1 MKFKKLG
8 TAVLATA
15 AVFALAACGN
25 DSKESSNGD
34 SDKIVT
40 SIDKDTTV
48 TFWHAMNGAQE
59 EALTKITEDF
69 MKENP
74 KIKIELQNQSQYS
87 DLQAKINSTLPSPD
101 DLPTIS
107 QAYPGWLWN
116 AAQDDM
122 LVDLKPYMDD
132 KTIGWGD
139 QEEIRKPLLE
149 GAQIEGKQYGIPFN
163 KSTEALVYNAD
174 LLKEY
179 GVAVPKTL
187 EELKEA
193 SKTIYEK
200 SNHEVVGAGFDSLNN
215 YYVIGMENKG
225 EEFTKDLKF
234 DSEKSKE
241 VIDYYL
247 DGVKD
252 GYFRIAGSDKYLSG
266 PFANG
271 KVAMFIGSI
280 AGEGYVKKDTEG
292 KFEYGVAPRPEKI
305 NLQQGTDVYMF
316 NSATAEQKSAA
327 FMYLKYLSSPDVQL
341 YWAEQTGYMPVLQS
355 VLESE
360 EYKKSPNTKVPAILE
375 EATKDLFSI
384 PVKKNADPAYN
395 EVRAIMENILSNPNK
410 DTDKLIK
417 DSVPQ
422 LQDAWNQ

>member
-74 KIKIELQNQSQYS
+74 KIKIELQNQSQYP
-87 DLQAKINSTLPSPD
+87 DLQAKINSTLPSPK

-327 FMYLKYLSSPDVQL
+327 FLYLKYLSSPDVQL

-384 PVKKNADPAYN
+384 PVKENADPAYN

>member
-25 DSKESSNGD
+25 GSKESSKGD

-59 EALTKITEDF
+59 DALTKITKDF

-139 QEEIRKPLLE
+139 QEAIRKPLLE

-174 LLKEY
+174 LLKKY
-179 GVAVPKTL
+179 DVAVPKTL
-187 EELKEA
+187 AELKEA

-225 EEFTKDLKF
+225 EDFTKDLKF
-234 DSEKSKE
+234 DSKKSKE

-327 FMYLKYLSSPDVQL
+327 FLYLKYLSSPEVQL
-341 YWAEQTGYMPVLQS
+341 YWAEQTGYMPILQS
-355 VLESE
+355 VLESD

-375 EATKDLFSI
+375 DATKDLYSI
-384 PVKKNADPAYN
+384 PVKENADPAYN
-395 EVRAIMENILSNPNK
+395 EVRAIMENILSNPDK
-410 DTDKLIK
+410 DTNKLIK